1 MGADASSSTVTRAR
15 RERRLVTIAV
25 AAEYV
30 DVHPRTLRRWI
41 AAGRLPA
48 YRLGP
53 RLIKLDLDE
62 LDEFMRPVT
71 CTQRL
76 RRSS

>member
-1 MGADASSSTVTRAR
+1 MSSETT
-15 RERRLVTIAV
+15 ERRLRTLKV
-25 AAEYV
+25 AAEYA

-41 AAGRLPA
+41 AAGRVPA

-53 RLIKLDLDE
+53 RLIKVDLDD

-76 RRSS
+76 RRSI

>member
-1 MGADASSSTVTRAR
+1 MTTETTG
-15 RERRLVTIAV
+15 RRLTTLKV
-25 AAEYV
+25 AAEYA

-41 AAGRLPA
+41 AAGRVPA

-53 RLIKLDLDE
+53 RLIKVDLDE

-76 RRSS
+76 RRSY

>member
-1 MGADASSSTVTRAR
+1 MARDQECGDHRNGWTTADDAQ
-15 RERRLVTIAV
+15 V
-25 AAEYV
+25 AGECAH
-30 DVHPRTLRRWI
+30 VHPRTLRRWI
-41 AAGRLPA
+41 AAGRVPA

-53 RLIKLDLDE
+53 RLIKVDLDE

-71 CTQRL
+71 CAQRH

>member
-1 MGADASSSTVTRAR
+1 MTTGTTG
-15 RERRLVTIAV
+15 RRLTTLKV
-25 AAEYV
+25 AAKYA

-41 AAGRLPA
+41 AAGRVPA

-53 RLIKLDLDE
+53 RLIKVDLDE

-71 CTQRL
+71 FTQRL